1 MSNVIT
7 IKPTS
12 PNAQNY
18 KFTDVVDSI
27 FRASTVMDIAPRVR
41 FAKIDGVGTL
51 ILDTE
56 ARVERIVEY
65 KVKGA
70 EVAAGKEVC
79 AVNDGYGY
87 NRFFHALPE
96 CGEGKT
102 RAEFSKSR
110 TIIHI
115 PAGSMDKMVVM
126 TSE

>member
-1 MSNVIT
+1 MPVSVNRGDGNLFEVT
-7 IKPTS
+7 LKDDLPATS
-12 PNAQNY
+12 
-18 KFTDVVDSI
+18 
-27 FRASTVMDIAPRVR
+27 
-41 FAKIDGVGTL
+41 
-51 ILDTE
+51 TE

-79 AVNDGYGY
+79 AVNDVYGY
-87 NRFFHALPE
+87 NKFFHALPE
-96 CGEGKT
+96 CGEGNKT

>member
-51 ILDTE
+51 ILDKALIDGITLVSLKKDKVATVTTDAE
-56 ARVERIVEY
+56 LSYKDTYLVQEYGLGRGVEY
-65 KVKGA
+65 IKLVKG
-70 EVAAGKEVC
+70 
-79 AVNDGYGY
+79 
-87 NRFFHALPE
+87 
-96 CGEGKT
+96 
-102 RAEFSKSR
+102 
-110 TIIHI
+110 
-115 PAGSMDKMVVM
+115 
-126 TSE
+126 

>member
-1 MSNVIT
+1 MT
-7 IKPTS
+7 I
-12 PNAQNY
+12 A
-18 KFTDVVDSI
+18 
-27 FRASTVMDIAPRVR
+27 
-41 FAKIDGVGTL
+41 
-51 ILDTE
+51 LDTPTISFSSLAFSFETPGEMSTPVGEGHEPRIVGIE

-115 PAGSMDKMVVM
+115 PAGSMDKMVAM